1 MTTLKEIK
9 KAVTAVLKKA
19 YPENKVYGVDTTEG
33 YEKPSFF
40 VYVTQTFSETTK
52 NAAHKNVEIE
62 VDFVQNSPNESEAME
77 FFEKME
83 RIFHHKLDTGK
94 RKLTTSDFSM
104 EFQGEHQNIP
114 CFFFNLE
121 FWDAFEKEPDNS
133 VYMGEMIMRQEVK

>member
-52 NAAHKNVEIE
+52 NATHKNVEIE

-83 RIFHHKLDTGK
+83 RIFRHKLDTGK

>member
-9 KAVTAVLKKA
+9 RAVVETLKKA
-19 YPENKVYGVDTTEG
+19 YPENKVYGADTVEG

-40 VYVTQTFSETTK
+40 VYVTQTFSEVTK
-52 NAAHKNVEIE
+52 NAVHKNVEIE

-83 RIFHHKLDTGK
+83 RLFHHKLDTGK
-94 RKLTTSDFSM
+94 RKLTTSDLSM

-121 FWDAFEKEPDNS
+121 FWDAFEKEPVNS
-133 VYMGEMIMRQEVK
+133 VLMGEMIMKQEAK